1 MKRRY
6 ILGLLL
12 IISGYFIVDN
22 LLVSN
27 KENDSVE
34 TDVNYVK
41 HENAL
46 SMMLETES
54 GSGEYTLETRSSWP
68 TQDDGYIFNS
78 TLSKCENGSK
88 LSWDNDNNAVIMTG
102 NVSDK
107 CYVYFDVF
115 NRLYTINYDDIA
127 GTFGSDF
134 SYITGP
140 TSSFSGDLVSI
151 IVYEGNIE
159 CSTDP
164 IISIPSSIIDLNC
177 TVNSSPVE
185 APDDWFRN
193 VTISDQKMYLSLN
206 TSSTCTF
213 TMPNENITF
222 SASQVLSFCMK

>member
-12 IISGYFIVDN
+12 IIGGYFIVDN
-22 LLVSN
+22 LLVNN
-27 KENDSVE
+27 KENDNVE

-88 LSWDNDNNAVIMTG
+88 LSWDSDNNAVIMTG

-107 CYVYFDVF
+107 CYVYFDKFSLITFYINNNVF
-115 NRLYTINYDDIA
+115 YA
-127 GTFGSDF
+127 EEGSTWNDW
-134 SYITGP
+134 
-140 TSSFSGDLVSI
+140 
-151 IVYEGNIE
+151 
-159 CSTDP
+159 
-164 IISIPSSIIDLNC
+164 
-177 TVNSSPVE
+177 VNSKYNVDSYCKIEEIFSTE
-185 APDDWFRN
+185 AVICNGSYSVCVSATCEIGSNLIKSENYNLGDD
-193 VTISDQKMYLSLN
+193 SK
-206 TSSTCTF
+206 
-213 TMPNENITF
+213 
-222 SASQVLSFCMK
+222 